1 MIHGD
6 CKRKVFI
13 QEEAAQKEKRFPTG
27 RQLAWMT
34 YEDFKVS
41 ETDESVLD
49 FNEILKVEFKK
60 DNALSLNTRWD
71 ETIIAMQKQLD
82 EEVLDNLT

>member
-1 MIHGD
+1 
-6 CKRKVFI
+6 
-13 QEEAAQKEKRFPTG
+13 
-27 RQLAWMT
+27 MT

-41 ETDESVLD
+41 DTDESVLD

-71 ETIIAMQKQLD
+71 ETIIAMQKQPD